1 MDTRLMMVKV
11 KEAING
17 VNPIVSEDTNITDA
31 LVKLTEF
38 NFGAITVV
46 KNDGSIKGV
55 FTDGS
60 LRKLLS
66 DKGKDILNK
75 KLSDLE
81 YREPITIE
89 GNVLLNE
96 ANSLFK
102 KTNVDTIVVTDNG
115 KPVGMLDIQDLK
127 S

>member
-1 MDTRLMMVKV
+1 M
-11 KEAING
+11 
-17 VNPIVSEDTNITDA
+17 
-31 LVKLTEF
+31 
-38 NFGAITVV
+38 
-46 KNDGSIKGV
+46 
-55 FTDGS
+55 
-60 LRKLLS
+60 RKLLGE
-66 DKGKDILNK
+66 KGRDILTK

-81 YREPITIE
+81 YREPITND

-96 ANSLFK
+96 ANNLFK